1 MLLESV
7 WFSESKNKDKPKYV
21 RLYSVIRSEIE
32 KGNIPASQPLPS
44 IREVSRQL
52 GISSTTAENAYNQ
65 LMVEGYIYSIPQ
77 KGYYAAQID
86 KVFFSRNSPARGDDG
101 SVSHKVVNSSYTDTG
116 IFNFNDWKK
125 IYTRVL
131 EDYPYKLLL
140 EGDPQGEYELRKALS
155 DYVYRARG
163 VLCDPGQIII
173 GSGVQTLLSV
183 FCDITEGLLLPK
195 VAFEEPGFGDVRPV
209 FQKRGFSLHPISLD
223 KDGIQVDVLYQTG
236 ATSCYTSPSHQFPT
250 GLVMPVQNRME
261 LLRWAEQTNGYI
273 LEDDYDSELRFSG
286 RPVPSL
292 FSLDN
297 NGHVIYLGSFSTLM
311 APSLRI
317 SYMILPDILSK
328 AYGTNILHYRS
339 TVSSAEQLTLAG
351 YIVNGHFE
359 RHLRRLRKKCS
370 MRMKAFTAAAYQYR
384 KFLNIYPT
392 DTGTFILIEAL
403 NHEVFETIRRNAPL
417 MGLGLREVWDK
428 FLALQVAYISE
439 EKYPQLLRTMMQ
451 ESE

>member
-1 MLLESV
+1 MLFESI
-7 WFSESKNKDKPKYV
+7 WFTEIEKKDNPKYV
-21 RLYSVIRSEIE
+21 RLYSVIRNEIE
-32 KGNIPASQPLPS
+32 KGNIPANHALPS

-65 LMVEGYIYSIPQ
+65 LMVEGYIYSIAQ
-77 KGYYAAQID
+77 KGYYAASLD
-86 KVFFSRNSPARGDDG
+86 KLFFSRTAPAREAD
-101 SVSHKVVNSSYTDTG
+101 STVSPKLVSSSYLDDN
-116 IFNFNDWKK
+116 IFNFNEWKK

-131 EDYPYKLLL
+131 EDYRHRLLL
-140 EGDPQGEYELRKALS
+140 EGDPQGEYELRKALA
-155 DYVYRARG
+155 DYVYHARG
-163 VLCDPGQIII
+163 VLCDPAQIVI
-173 GSGVQTLLSV
+173 GSGVQTLLSI

-209 FQKRGFSLHPISLD
+209 FQKRGFSLHPIPLE
-223 KDGIQVDVLYQTG
+223 KDGIQVDELFQTG

-250 GLVMPVQNRME
+250 GLVMPVQKRME
-261 LLRWAEQTNGYI
+261 LLRWAEQSNGYI

-317 SYMILPDILSK
+317 SYMILPDILSE
-328 AYGTNILHYRS
+328 AYRRNSRHYRS
-339 TVSSAEQLTLAG
+339 TVSSAEQLTLTG

-370 MRMKAFTAAAYQYR
+370 MRMKAFTAAANEYR

-392 DTGTFILIEAL
+392 DTGTFILIEAR
-403 NHEVFETIRRNAPL
+403 NSEVFETIRKNASV
-417 MGLGLREVWDK
+417 MRLGLREVWDH
-428 FLALQVAYISE
+428 FFALQVVYISE
-439 EKYPQLLRTMMQ
+439 EKYLDLLRAMMQ
-451 ESE
+451 EN